1 MDPSNMEY
9 GRGKWHAALLA
20 EVKSVVEGSR
30 SLKNTETAMDIL
42 ADDEPANYNEAMQS
56 TNSEQ
61 WKKACEDKYEILEGY
76 CT

>member
-1 MDPSNMEY
+1 
-9 GRGKWHAALLA
+9 
-20 EVKSVVEGSR
+20 
-30 SLKNTETAMDIL
+30 MDIL